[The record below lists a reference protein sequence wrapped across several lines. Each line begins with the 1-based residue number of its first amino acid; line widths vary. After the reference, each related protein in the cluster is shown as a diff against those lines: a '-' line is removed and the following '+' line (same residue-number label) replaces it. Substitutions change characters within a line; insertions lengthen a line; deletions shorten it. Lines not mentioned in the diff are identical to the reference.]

1 MPLMGQMPHQGCADK
16 HHDRIAWEGR
26 GYCSLLFQ
34 HTVLTDTNLPSC
46 RFDAHLPQHLLLT
59 LNFRKCCQRYSLDP
73 EAEQQPFDH

>member
-34 HTVLTDTNLPSC
+34 YTVLTDTNLPSC
-46 RFDAHLPQHLLLT
+46 RFDAHLPQHLFTHFKLQKMLPT
-59 LNFRKCCQRYSLDP
+59 VFPGPRS
-73 EAEQQPFDH
+73 